1 MAVRKKKAEAAAP
14 GAKGKPRA
22 KGKAGKAKAKPR
34 ERNDRR
40 GLRSHKE
47 GEKPKPRAKPK
58 TKAKPAV
65 KKMTAD
71 GCGPTKKKAAGKKKA
86 GGEAGP
92 ANKGAKKAAP
102 GKRRAAGA
110 MGVLGVVF
118 GEALAR
124 VDAALADQAVPL
136 VAAAAA
142 GATLE
147 AKDRRVMDR
156 FVAALEDSV
165 FWVLASRSPQKWLLG
180 LLESSSKV
188 LLEWENAGM
197 PRNGDKA
204 KSYNLWQVLPWVKGR
219 LRGGDVAW
227 ETAPEDIRREYLTQ
241 QVRDKRYQADMRRLE
256 LKRRKQELI
265 ERNDVH
271 AAFGQI
277 AAALRRSGERL
288 AHRCGDEA
296 RAIFSE
302 GLERARE
309 RVHEFFGD
317 GQGELSEVVE
327 AAVEESTD
335 GQMD

>member
-1 MAVRKKKAEAAAP
+1 MVRKRTPAPKPKA
-14 GAKGKPRA
+14 RA
-22 KGKAGKAKAKPR
+22 KAKAK
-34 ERNDRR
+34 
-40 GLRSHKE
+40 
-47 GEKPKPRAKPK
+47 AIAA
-58 TKAKPAV
+58 KAKAKRPAPPKAKRKV
-65 KKMTAD
+65 KA
-71 GCGPTKKKAAGKKKA
+71 KARVKA
-86 GGEAGP
+86 KRPVEAPWG
-92 ANKGAKKAAP
+92 
-102 GKRRAAGA
+102 R
-110 MGVLGVVF
+110 LGVVF
-118 GEALAR
+118 PEALAR
-124 VDAALADQAVPL
+124 VDAVLADQAAPL

-142 GATLE
+142 GVVLE

-197 PRNGDKA
+197 PRNSDKG

-227 ETAPEDIRREYLTQ
+227 ETAPEDIRRQYLEQ
-241 QVRDKRYQADMRRLE
+241 QVRDKRYQADMRKLE

-288 AHRCGDEA
+288 AHRFGDEA

-309 RVHEFFGD
+309 RVREYFGD
-317 GQGELSEVVE
+317 GQGELGDVVE
-327 AAVEESTD
+327 VAVEESTD